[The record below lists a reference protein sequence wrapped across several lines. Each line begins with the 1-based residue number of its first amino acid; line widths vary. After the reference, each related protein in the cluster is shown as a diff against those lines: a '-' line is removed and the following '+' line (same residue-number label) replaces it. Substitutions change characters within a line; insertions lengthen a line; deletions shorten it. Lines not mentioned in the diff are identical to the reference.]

1 MTITTF
7 ASFDAYDPCAEFGAD
22 DMVFWLQ
29 PQSTAQ
35 VQRSENGPSRYLFLR
50 LTASLSLSAFMTFGS
65 ISAAIAPAAAH
76 TASSSDLTI
85 RNEPTVA
92 IEAPT
97 LSLERDLDPE
107 RTGGPESEYGI
118 GSQPTLND
126 AMLLAPSPN
135 DSIDVVAR
143 SPIPLTA
150 EEQLPAVTEPAPVEL
165 AAIAAVPSSVE
176 APPQDVLANIVID
189 HRPPP
194 DLNELL
200 VFDGTRVPRWLVE
213 TILNAADATGVDPV
227 YLMAL
232 ADKESSFI
240 PGNKARTS
248 SADGLF
254 QFISSTWLEVVR
266 NFGPKYG
273 LAAEAAAISTENGQ
287 LTIADDGMRDH
298 VLGLRRDAYLSALMA
313 AEMMKRDRARIEQH
327 LGRRITRSEFYL
339 AHFFGVQSASR
350 FMALLDGKP
359 KQSAPRVFPAAAR
372 ANRALFF
379 TKQGR
384 KTRQLTVAE
393 VYDKLD
399 EMIDQRLD
407 RYEDVKTIAA
417 NFSL

>member
-1 MTITTF
+1 
-7 ASFDAYDPCAEFGAD
+7 
-22 DMVFWLQ
+22 
-29 PQSTAQ
+29 
-35 VQRSENGPSRYLFLR
+35 
-50 LTASLSLSAFMTFGS
+50 
-65 ISAAIAPAAAH
+65 
-76 TASSSDLTI
+76 
-85 RNEPTVA
+85 
-92 IEAPT
+92 
-97 LSLERDLDPE
+97 
-107 RTGGPESEYGI
+107 
-118 GSQPTLND
+118 
-126 AMLLAPSPN
+126 
-135 DSIDVVAR
+135 
-143 SPIPLTA
+143 
-150 EEQLPAVTEPAPVEL
+150 
-165 AAIAAVPSSVE
+165 
-176 APPQDVLANIVID
+176 
-189 HRPPP
+189 
-194 DLNELL
+194 
-200 VFDGTRVPRWLVE
+200 
-213 TILNAADATGVDPV
+213 
-227 YLMAL
+227 MAL
-232 ADKESSFI
+232 ADKELSFI
-240 PGNKARTS
+240 PGNKARSS

-254 QFISSTWLEVVR
+254 QFISSTWLEVVS

-273 LAAEAAAISTENGQ
+273 LAAEAAAISAENGQ
-287 LTIADDGMRDH
+287 LTIADDGMREH

-359 KQSAPRVFPAAAR
+359 KQSAPRIFPAAAR